1 MASVA
6 VTLAEWAAG
15 LAPEPGDLALADR
28 SLRDTTAVALAA
40 RDHRVTRLAA
50 SSGALSEGARW
61 AVAGHVLDFDDLHMP
76 STAHVSVVCVPAAL
90 AASDWAASRR
100 AGPERAGGGGADRG
114 ARAYLAAAGVMA
126 RLGTALGWRHYLTG
140 WHATCTAGAPA
151 AAAGAA
157 VALGLPAERIA
168 VAMALAV
175 PGAGGVQRAFG
186 TDAKSLQVGFAVDA
200 GLRAARLA
208 AAGAQADP
216 GALDAWLGLVGGD
229 SSALDPSAAGPS
241 GVEPSGVDPS
251 GAELSGVDPS
261 GAEPSG
267 VELSGVDLSG
277 AELSGVDPSGAE
289 LSGVD
294 LSGPL
299 VPNGLAVKLY
309 PCCYALQRPIAA
321 LAELAPELD
330 PGAVRR
336 IVLRT
341 PEATVVPL
349 IHHRPGT
356 GLQGKF
362 SLEYAAAA
370 ALLDGYPGF
379 ASFTDDA
386 VRRDAARRLAG
397 LVEIKLEP
405 GGNGLLDGELE
416 AEVHLADG
424 TVRRARQQFPPG
436 APARPPTEDQLRAK
450 LDDCVGDLD
459 TDPSEWT
466 WDNVPGV
473 LRRFLSGGERG

>member
-1 MASVA
+1 MTSVA
-6 VTLAEWAAG
+6 VQLAGWAAG
-15 LAPEPGDLALADR
+15 LDPGPGDLALADR
-28 SLRDTTAVALAA
+28 SLRDTTAVTLAA

-50 SSGALSEGARW
+50 SSGALSEGACW

-76 STAHVSVVCVPAAL
+76 STTHVSVVCVPAAL
-90 AASDWAASRR
+90 AASQWAGDGGARSAAS
-100 AGPERAGGGGADRG
+100 GG

-126 RLGTALGWRHYLTG
+126 RLGTALGWRHYSAG

-157 VALGLPAERIA
+157 VALGLDAERIA

-175 PGAGGVQRAFG
+175 PAAGGVQRAFG

-216 GALDAWLGLVGGD
+216 AALDAWLGLVGGD
-229 SSALDPSAAGPS
+229 
-241 GVEPSGVDPS
+241 
-251 GAELSGVDPS
+251 LSV
-261 GAEPSG
+261 AT
-267 VELSGVDLSG
+267 
-277 AELSGVDPSGAE
+277 
-289 LSGVD
+289 
-294 LSGPL
+294 SGPL
-299 VPNGLAVKLY
+299 IPNGLAIKLY

-321 LAELAPELD
+321 LAELAPQLD
-330 PGAVRR
+330 PRAVRR

-349 IHHRPGT
+349 IHHRPES

-370 ALLDGYPGF
+370 ALLDAYPGF
-379 ASFTDDA
+379 TSFTDDA
-386 VRRDAARRLAG
+386 VRRDAARRLVS
-397 LVEIKLEP
+397 LVETKLEP
-405 GGNGLLDGELE
+405 GGDGLLDGELE
-416 AEVHLADG
+416 AEVHLADMPNG
-424 TVRRARQQFPPG
+424 QHSVRRVSQQFPPG
-436 APARPPTEDQLRAK
+436 SPARPPTDEQLRAK

-459 TDPSEWT
+459 TNPSEWT
-466 WDNVPGV
+466 WENVPGV
-473 LRRFLSGGERG
+473 LRRFLAWRRAWMS